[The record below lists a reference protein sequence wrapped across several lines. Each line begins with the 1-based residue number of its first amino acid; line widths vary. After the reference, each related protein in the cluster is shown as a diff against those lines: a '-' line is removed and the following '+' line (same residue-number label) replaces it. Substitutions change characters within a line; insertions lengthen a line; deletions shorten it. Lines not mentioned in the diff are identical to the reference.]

1 MKKSEKLRGSELL
14 ALLPEDVQQK
24 YVDNM
29 LNLDE
34 ADRADDIL
42 EMRESRFTNLVDFLA
57 QSFDWEKS
65 AEGRDFWEGVLNA
78 KYDNKDL
85 DQGIDEINERKAE
98 ALKGILEGALSKLAK
113 LMLGSDEDNIDAM
126 RMEEPSTGKT
136 GNQYLEYLTPK
147 ERDEYMEN
155 AKKFTTEGMIESNLS
170 RKHSSFKSF
179 LCGSFPFLIT
189 PQGQS
194 YWSDIC
200 EREIAEDL
208 NEVLS
213 ELKINTANGEV

>member
-155 AKKFTTEGMIESNLS
+155 AKKFTTEGMIESN
-170 RKHSSFKSF
+170 
-179 LCGSFPFLIT
+179 
-189 PQGQS
+189 
-194 YWSDIC
+194 
-200 EREIAEDL
+200 
-208 NEVLS
+208 
-213 ELKINTANGEV
+213 

>member
-1 MKKSEKLRGSELL
+1 MKKSEKLLGSELL
-14 ALLPEDVQQK
+14 AMLPEDVQQK

-65 AEGRDFWEGVLNA
+65 AEGREFWEGVLNS

-113 LMLGSDEDNIDAM
+113 LMLGSDDDNIDAM

-155 AKKFTTEGMIESNLS
+155 AKKFTTDGMIESNLS
-170 RKHSSFKSF
+170 RRHTSFGAF
-179 LCGSFPFLIT
+179 IRGSFPFLIT

-194 YWSDIC
+194 YWAEIC

-208 NEVLS
+208 TEVLS